1 MDFLSSHKDVD
12 ETEDFYPHLLLERV
26 VYCTC
31 FILFCMDYNPLS
43 SSSPPLSPTIIL
55 PLALIRATPRVLY
68 KNLSNIMFSKLLNR
82 Y

>member
-1 MDFLSSHKDVD
+1 
-12 ETEDFYPHLLLERV
+12 
-26 VYCTC
+26 
-31 FILFCMDYNPLS
+31 
-43 SSSPPLSPTIIL
+43 LSPTIIL